1 MKKKV
6 ITLALPCIVLIAVML
21 FMIYRN
27 FGLKQANKYA
37 RYFVEVTHRPTF
49 KREAVITQDVKVEKI
64 IRQTPIEIVFM
75 IKWGNNEKA
84 YVTVE
89 NWMTKAHDTI
99 ELHVVDK
106 GKLIVIYE

>member
-6 ITLALPCIVLIAVML
+6 INLAVPCIVPIAVVL
-21 FMIYRN
+21 FIVYRD

-37 RYFVEVTHRPTF
+37 GYFVEFTHRPTYN
-49 KREAVITQDVKVEKI
+49 REPVITQDVEVEKI
-64 IRQTPIEIVFM
+64 IKQTPLEIVFT
-75 IKWGNNEKA
+75 IKWGNDERA

-99 ELHVVDK
+99 ELHVIDK
-106 GKLIVIYE
+106 GKLFVIYE

>member
-1 MKKKV
+1 M
-6 ITLALPCIVLIAVML
+6 A
-21 FMIYRN
+21 YRN
-27 FGLKQANKYA
+27 FGFKQANKYA
-37 RYFVEVTHRPTF
+37 GHFVEFTHRPYF
-49 KREAVITQDVKVEKI
+49 NSEPVITQDVKVEKI
-64 IRQTPIEIVFM
+64 IKQTPLEIVFM